1 MQNNILDELDHELE
15 AETYLR
21 NVLQGCRQ
29 LKPPFA
35 GLFAGIEDAL
45 DEQQLEKVCNE
56 FRS

>member
-1 MQNNILDELDHELE
+1 MRNILEIDYEC
-15 AETYLR
+15 ETENYLR

-29 LKPPFA
+29 LKPPLA
-35 GLFAGIEDAL
+35 RLFASIEDAL